1 MSKYNIKEKKIIK
14 QCKEGPY
21 HTLITNI
28 TNDEFNNLVDKLIK
42 DDESS
47 ILTSIIAIYIDYNRD
62 KITNYFINK
71 KDVNLLIGYLDY
83 CNDFESP
90 NNILNQRYIVDKLI
104 DLNDKEYIK
113 NIIDSNLLYYL
124 TNIKEK
130 ERLNNYIGGK

>member
-47 ILTSIIAIYIDYNRD
+47 ILICIIAIYIDYNRD